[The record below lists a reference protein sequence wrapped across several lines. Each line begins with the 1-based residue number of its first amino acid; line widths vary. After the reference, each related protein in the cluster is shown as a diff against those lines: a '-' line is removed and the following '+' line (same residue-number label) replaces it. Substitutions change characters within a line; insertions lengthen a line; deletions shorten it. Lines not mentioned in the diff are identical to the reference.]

1 LVERKAF
8 EALGKLIASATGR
21 QQGALLLPL
30 CQAAKT
36 PDAKAFAVAQ
46 MKPKLEAGVNLAELN
61 LNALPALGADAAS
74 LLPALKA
81 CKTDD
86 PKLQKQIADI
96 VTQIETQVAAIETK

>member
-1 LVERKAF
+1 
-8 EALGKLIASATGR
+8 
-21 QQGALLLPL
+21 L

-36 PDAKAFAVAQ
+36 PEAKAFAVAQ